1 MKIAT
6 FNANSIRSRLPILLQ
21 WLEDHEPDVLGIQET
36 KAQDVDYPRGRR
48 LRRRAITWC
57 SGGRSRIMALR

>member
-21 WLEDHEPDVLGIQET
+21 WLEDHQPDVLGIQET
-36 KAQDVDYPRGRR
+36 KAQDADFQKTPLR
-48 LRRRAITWC
+48 LRATTL
-57 SGGRSRIMALR
+57 SSKAKSHTTALR